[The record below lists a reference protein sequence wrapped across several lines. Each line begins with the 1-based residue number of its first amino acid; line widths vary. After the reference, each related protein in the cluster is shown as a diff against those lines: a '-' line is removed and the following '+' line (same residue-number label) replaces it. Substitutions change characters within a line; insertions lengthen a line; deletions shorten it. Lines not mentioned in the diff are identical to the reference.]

1 MKNFLKKIW
10 EAIKRLI
17 ASIPEDKAWH
27 FVVNFALAMSGFIS
41 YWLAVGLC
49 VGASLG
55 KEYGDSKAPA
65 ITGAGGTCWLTS
77 SARLADLSSCGP
89 QGPLSDIEGGE

>member
-1 MKNFLKKIW
+1 MKNFLKRIW
-10 EAIKRLI
+10 EAIKRLV

-55 KEYGDSKAPA
+55 KEYGDSKA
-65 ITGAGGTCWLTS
+65 TGNHWCWWDL
-77 SARLADLSSCGP
+77 LADFLGAACGL
-89 QGPLSDIEGGE
+89 GVVWAVRKLIGY

>member
-65 ITGAGGTCWLTS
+65 ITGAGGDL
-77 SARLADLSSCGP
+77 LADFLGAACGLVVVWAARTLI
-89 QGPLSDIEGGE
+89 GY